1 MVLNRMPLIT
11 DVSLL
16 CFFLAISIRL
26 LSPFSIR
33 QKMIWTNQHD
43 ILLCREILVEEP
55 YKFKHG
61 SRERGQCWDRIANA
75 LSRIEKPRF
84 MVDQRSVRDHFMK
97 LEKNHKRKMAAEERA
112 SGIDPEHTE
121 LDEALQDI
129 VERTEGAQDELAKG
143 EERRERN
150 AEKEKETAEDV
161 RKRSMER
168 LSQTRE
174 RESPESAKKKRKCSS
189 PGDTVEYLKEKSE
202 RELEI
207 RREEIEL
214 RKREMALKER
224 EAEREWELKR
234 KEQDLRE
241 REVEQRMRDQ
251 EARNEKDQDM
261 VAILQQQL
269 QQQQAM
275 FQQMQQQNQILFELM
290 KNTLEKK

>member
-1 MVLNRMPLIT
+1 MLQFRFVEAKWWKEVRAFASRDLQVMDGKIVYICKDCISSPKGKASRFIRNFDGPFIVTGHPHNRSDLLTVRNVLT
-11 DVSLL
+11 GESVL
-16 CFFLAISIRL
+16 C
-26 LSPFSIR
+26 PVN
-33 QKMIWTNQHD
+33 T
-43 ILLCREILVEEP
+43 
-55 YKFKHG
+55 
-61 SRERGQCWDRIANA
+61 
-75 LSRIEKPRF
+75 EKVVVVP
-84 MVDQRSVRDHFMK
+84 
-97 LEKNHKRKMAAEERA
+97 
-112 SGIDPEHTE
+112 DPET
-121 LDEALQDI
+121 DIDI

-214 RKREMALKER
+214 KKREMALKER

-251 EARNEKDQDM
+251 EARNKKDVDM

-275 FQQMQQQNQILFELM
+275 FQQMQQQNQILFEFM